1 MRKLAAFAVAAFVL
15 AVAAVAYGQTAIQNV
30 YTVSGSTSPTSAG
43 KKTKPVPVQV
53 KFGYEVSEQNGN
65 RPSPVQKYSIRFAGL
80 IANTDL
86 FPKCSF
92 STLQDQGPSACP
104 SGSLMGTGFIKN
116 ATGNRSDPRDRSIV
130 CNAALSVYNAGNR
143 KGVIYVAGN
152 PNSTD
157 PNTRCAIELAAP
169 IDAAFV
175 RKSGG
180 SATALEFTVP
190 ESLRHPLPTLD
201 NAVTSVTS
209 TIRKATRRVKG
220 RTRGFFESVGGCVRG
235 KRAITVTFTPESGT
249 SKQAQRLATCKS

>member
-1 MRKLAAFAVAAFVL
+1 MRKFAAFLVAAFVL
-15 AVAAVAYGQTAIQNV
+15 GIAAVAYGQIQNI
-30 YTVSGSTSPTSAG
+30 YTVSGSTSPTRAG
-43 KKTKPVPVQV
+43 TKKKPVPVSV
-53 KFGYEVSEQNGN
+53 NFGYEVDEQNGN

-80 IANTDL
+80 IVNTDL

-92 STLQDQGPSACP
+92 STLQNQGPTACP
-104 SGSLMGTGFIKN
+104 SGSVMGTGFIRN
-116 ATGNRSDPRDRSIV
+116 ATGNASDPRDRSIT
-130 CNAALSVYNAGNR
+130 CNAALTVYNSGNR

-157 PNTRCAIELAAP
+157 ERTRCAIELASP
-169 IDAAFV
+169 IDASFV
-175 RKSGG
+175 RRSGG

-209 TIRKATRRVKG
+209 KIRRATRRVKG

-235 KRAITVTFTPESGT
+235 KRNITVVFTPEEGA
-249 SKQAQRLATCKS
+249 SKQAQRLATCRS